1 SQPSRYDQK
10 GVVVNADAHRIVDLQ
25 YDGKPI
31 DEAAKFVV
39 ATNNYRAGGGGFFPG
54 ADGKTIIFTGPDTNR
69 DILVRYIHD
78 TGTINP
84 AADGNWSLAPL
95 AGTTVMFQSGP
106 KAKDKVADVKGVK
119 IEYVDEAENGF
130 GNYRITL

>member
-1 SQPSRYDQK
+1 M
-10 GVVVNADAHRIVDLQ
+10 
-25 YDGKPI
+25 
-31 DEAAKFVV
+31 V

-69 DILVRYIHD
+69 DIIVRYIHD

-95 AGTTVMFQSGP
+95 PGTTVMFQSGP
-106 KAKDKVADVKGVK
+106 KAKDHVADVKGVK
-119 IEYVDEAENGF
+119 IEYVGEADNGF

>member
-1 SQPSRYDQK
+1 MRTASSTSNTTASRSTRRPSSSLPPTTT
-10 GVVVNADAHRIVDLQ
+10 A
-25 YDGKPI
+25 
-31 DEAAKFVV
+31 
-39 ATNNYRAGGGGFFPG
+39 AGGGGFFPG

-69 DILVRYIHD
+69 DIIVRYIHD

-95 AGTTVMFQSGP
+95 DGTTVMFQSGP
-106 KAKDKVADVKGVK
+106 KAKDHVAEVKGVK
-119 IEYVDEAENGF
+119 VEYVGEADNGF